1 VEEMTKLE
9 SRQKEEEHHMRKQL
23 EEIQKRGSNAA
34 KAALSESKLSQGGAS
49 SQSSQGGTAETIRLE
64 AQVRK
69 CEDDIRSKNDV
80 NDTLRREKEQ
90 VEDTL
95 KRTQYNLKETETDLD
110 TALADK
116 KKLAAVVKD
125 TEQKLT
131 DLEDERATLQKEMKQ
146 LSEDHAH
153 KKDTDQEK
161 NEAATAQEQR
171 RVLVR
176 QHEDEVFAMKKKAK
190 QELSTLEESM
200 NVLRREEVE
209 KAIEECQRTLRGE
222 EQSSANERHVS
233 EIQVLRDSIDVE
245 KKKRIRVDDEM
256 IKQQKQLQ
264 AVDEEKKIVERKLEA
279 LEAQIAAEGKG
290 AMGRVEQMKT
300 FRKQVTDLEEQLKTI
315 KAELNEE
322 QETKRKT
329 ERVHEEDVNRL
340 QRKII
345 DHEREVKDVESQLAE
360 TEGLLSASKNALRES
375 KELVRTNQRTH
386 DNAMMVEMD
395 EVNSKNE
402 LYVSELRSK
411 HKQEKEELL
420 LKMKI
425 QKQYV
430 DSGGGNDGGND
441 GALVE
446 ELEEAQRQVLSL
458 TKNVERLDQELK
470 NAMARAEEAENA
482 VIESA
487 GGSNASGA
495 SEYKLRSE
503 NKRLLSEIEDTASQ
517 LEVSKNEN
525 DGKSRGCVFQCACSM
540 CVHLFV
546 HSLTLC

>member
-1 VEEMTKLE
+1 M
-9 SRQKEEEHHMRKQL
+9 
-23 EEIQKRGSNAA
+23 
-34 KAALSESKLSQGGAS
+34 
-49 SQSSQGGTAETIRLE
+49 
-64 AQVRK
+64 
-69 CEDDIRSKNDV
+69 
-80 NDTLRREKEQ
+80 
-90 VEDTL
+90 
-95 KRTQYNLKETETDLD
+95 
-110 TALADK
+110 
-116 KKLAAVVKD
+116 
-125 TEQKLT
+125 
-131 DLEDERATLQKEMKQ
+131 
-146 LSEDHAH
+146 
-153 KKDTDQEK
+153 
-161 NEAATAQEQR
+161 
-171 RVLVR
+171 
-176 QHEDEVFAMKKKAK
+176 
-190 QELSTLEESM
+190 
-200 NVLRREEVE
+200 E
-209 KAIEECQRTLRGE
+209 KAIEECQRTLHGE

-245 KKKRIRVDDEM
+245 KKKRIRVDDEL

-300 FRKQVTDLEEQLKTI
+300 FRKQVTDLEDQLKTI

-345 DHEREVKDVESQLAE
+345 DHEREVKNVESQLEEA
-360 TEGLLSASKNALRES
+360 EGLLSASKNALRES

-420 LKMKI
+420 LKIKI

-430 DSGGGNDGGND
+430 DSGGGNTGGNTGGND

-446 ELEEAQRQVLSL
+446 ELEEAQRKVLSL

-470 NAMARAEEAENA
+470 TAMARAEEAENA

-487 GGSNASGA
+487 GGSNASSA
-495 SEYKLRSE
+495 NEYKLRSE

-525 DGKSRGCVFQCACSM
+525 DGKSRGCV
-540 CVHLFV
+540 VV
-546 HSLTLC
+546 WLCGCW